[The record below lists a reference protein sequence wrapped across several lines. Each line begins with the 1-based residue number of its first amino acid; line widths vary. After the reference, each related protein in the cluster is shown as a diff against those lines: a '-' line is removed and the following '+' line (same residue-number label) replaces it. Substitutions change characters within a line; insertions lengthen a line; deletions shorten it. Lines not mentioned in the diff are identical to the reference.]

1 MMSVKAITLRFH
13 LLHPAEKQAWEK
25 LNALRSE
32 RHQSFS
38 QLVVE
43 VVNTYG
49 AEGTYLSRSEKDE
62 LVQEITEL
70 VALRLQQMPPA
81 YLAGYS
87 AGASAPVTM
96 AGPPTTAASSQVAAP
111 PHQQE
116 NDDVMPDFGDSCMDF
131 DFIGAESV
139 HQSAAHSTIIASK

>member
-1 MMSVKAITLRFH
+1 MRFH
-13 LLHPAEKQAWEK
+13 LSHPAEKQAWDK

-43 VVNTYG
+43 AANTYG
-49 AEGTYLSRSEKDE
+49 AEGTYLPRSEKDE
-62 LVQEITEL
+62 LVQEITES
-70 VALRLQQMPPA
+70 VTSRLQQMLPA

-87 AGASAPVTM
+87 AGASAPAAM
-96 AGPPTTAASSQVAAP
+96 AVPPATAAPSQVAAP

-116 NDDVMPDFGDSCMDF
+116 NDDAMPDFGDSCMDF
-131 DFIGAESV
+131 DFIGG
-139 HQSAAHSTIIASK
+139 

>member
-1 MMSVKAITLRFH
+1 MRFH
-13 LLHPAEKQAWEK
+13 LSHPAEKQAWEK

-43 VVNTYG
+43 VVNAYG

-62 LVQEITEL
+62 LVQEITES
-70 VALRLQQMPPA
+70 VALRLQQMLPA

-87 AGASAPVTM
+87 AGASAPIAM
-96 AGPPTTAASSQVAAP
+96 AVPQTNTAPSQVATTP
-111 PHQQE
+111 TQQE
-116 NDDVMPDFGDSCMDF
+116 NDDAMPDFGDSCMDF
-131 DFIGAESV
+131 DFIGG
-139 HQSAAHSTIIASK
+139 

>member
-1 MMSVKAITLRFH
+1 MRFH
-13 LLHPAEKQAWEK
+13 LSHPAEKQAWDK

-62 LVQEITEL
+62 LVQEITES
-70 VALRLQQMPPA
+70 VALRLQQMLPA

-87 AGASAPVTM
+87 AGANAP
-96 AGPPTTAASSQVAAP
+96 GAASVVPTISEPLHHAP
-111 PHQQE
+111 PACSPE
-116 NDDVMPDFGDSCMDF
+116 SDDTMPDFGDSCMDF
-131 DFIGAESV
+131 DFIGG
-139 HQSAAHSTIIASK
+139 